1 MNQLVYEHDG
11 QRVEVK
17 LTNRPVSLGRGDE
30 ADHKLPTKAASR
42 IHAQVFLRDEAW
54 WVEDLGSSNGT
65 LLNNTRIAKATPLKT
80 GDVITVGECKLT
92 YEGPPAKPKGPP
104 DHLVARVIYR
114 PEGGG
119 APIEVLIR
127 DRITIGRKPEN
138 TLQIDN
144 KAVSGQHA
152 EVLNRQGAYLFRDLG
167 SSNGTFI
174 GNQRITEHTLRN
186 GETLLLGKKIE
197 LFFIDPAGQAA
208 GAPVAAKPVS
218 APSAKPVSAA
228 AMPVA
233 GAAAMPAA
241 APMPQPGAPVAAA
254 RPTASKAPAGG
265 ASDRGQFD
273 PISAGPVKPVGPNP
287 LPHVLVGVGLG
298 ALFLI
303 AGWLLS
309 GVIHRM
315 KQPRGPEANAHKPVE
330 ALADA
335 ELSFEGEIDDRGN
348 PKGWTAS
355 FEATGSTRL
364 ELLSDTQQ
372 PYDGQRCLSARI
384 LEPSGRPC
392 TIVLQTT
399 SARPTKQGGAVS
411 LSLHIRGEGGTKAA
425 IGVSLVGEN
434 NELFTVAAGTYTGIQ
449 TAAWS
454 QCVVTGV
461 SPGQLPEQ
469 AQLRLLISGSFTRL
483 WIDRV
488 EWNSEGTAP
497 GDIKFQDAAASS
509 LALRT
514 TPSRPATLFVRNSAG
529 VEVRMQPQLM
539 SVKNQVLSEDALWC
553 VTRRSPDALTYGALL
568 PAMAATDTVE
578 CVARS
583 YESGYFPERGLAVT
597 WKLAA
602 GNASSSMAIQLDM
615 PLATGAGIA
624 VADRMGA
631 PLFASRDHIHAYS
644 YATISE
650 LMVGGTDIS
659 ISFPEGAVVW
669 LDLSRPGRLLV
680 NARQAS
686 ASRNGLT
693 VRLNSR
699 PLMFA
704 RLYDRVLAEAVS
716 LMKSSNYAAA
726 ETRLRYLTSP
736 SRLQRDLPVIGHAM
750 DRLLELSKRRDEMRK
765 AADDAWLAA
774 NTARNE
780 PNVLT
785 AIDAIERFMRA
796 FAADTEQI
804 KTYREHLERLKA
816 WKIELEARKR
826 TPEQLREAEAVA
838 KTLLADAQASEK
850 AGNLLLALMLLENV
864 MSDYADTTSYIPAQV
879 VHERIQKLLTDT
891 AARDKAI
898 DDELKG
904 IDEDIKF
911 RDYAR
916 GRERC
921 LKLFKRYPDTPRNR
935 DIMKRLRQIEGAMG
949 G

>member
-1 MNQLVYEHDG
+1 MNQLVYEHEG

-17 LTNRPVSLGRGDE
+17 LSNRPVSLGRGDE

-65 LLNNTRIAKATPLKT
+65 LLNNARITKPTPLKT

-92 YEGPPAKPKGPP
+92 YEGAPAKPKGPP

-218 APSAKPVSAA
+218 APSAKPVSASA
-228 AMPVA
+228 LPVV
-233 GAAAMPAA
+233 GAAAPPQPAA
-241 APMPQPGAPVAAA
+241 AAPVYRPAAA
-254 RPTASKAPAGG
+254 KSAG

-364 ELLSDTQQ
+364 ELLSDTNQ

-399 SARPTKQGGAVS
+399 SVRATKPGGALS
-411 LSLHIRGEGGTKAA
+411 LSLYLRGEGGTKAS
-425 IGVSLVGEN
+425 IGVSLVGEKD
-434 NELFTVAAGTYTGIQ
+434 ELFTVAAGTYSGIQ

-461 SPGQLPEQ
+461 SPGPLPEQ

-488 EWNSEGTAP
+488 ESYSEGAP
-497 GDIKFQDAAASS
+497 PGEIKFQDAAASS
-509 LALRT
+509 LGLRAT
-514 TPSRPATLFVRNSAG
+514 SSRPATLHVRNASG
-529 VEVRMQPQLM
+529 VELQMQPQLL
-539 SVKNQVLSEDALWC
+539 SVKNTVLSEDALWC
-553 VTRRSPDALTYGALL
+553 VNRRSPDAITYNALL
-568 PAMAATDTVE
+568 PELAATDTVE

-597 WKLAA
+597 WKLAP
-602 GNASSSMAIQLDM
+602 GNASSSLAVQLDM

-631 PLFASRDHIHAYS
+631 PLFASREHIHAYS

-650 LMVGGTDIS
+650 IMVSGTDIS
-659 ISFPEGAVVW
+659 VSFPEGAVVW
-669 LDLSRPGRLLV
+669 LDMSRPGRLLV
-680 NARQAS
+680 NARQA
-686 ASRNGLT
+686 AGSRNGLT
-693 VRLNSR
+693 IRLNSR

-704 RLYDRVLAEAVS
+704 RLYERVLAEAVS
-716 LMKSSNYAAA
+716 LMKSSNFAAA
-726 ETRLRYLTSP
+726 ETRLRYLTAP

-750 DRLLELSKRRDEMRK
+750 DKLLELAKRRDELRL
-765 AADDAWLAA
+765 AADDAWTAA
-774 NTARNE
+774 DTARNE
-780 PNVLT
+780 ANVTT
-785 AIDAIERFMRA
+785 AISSLERYMRA
-796 FAADTEQI
+796 FAADTDQN
-804 KTYREHLERLKA
+804 KTYTAHLERLRA
-816 WKIELEARKR
+816 WKIEIEARKR

-850 AGNLLLALMLLENV
+850 AGNLLLALMLLENL

-879 VHERIQKLLTDT
+879 VHERIQKLLSDP